1 MDNTIKSMFEEKN
14 MKILINKLILDIDN
28 NSNSL
33 ELTIKLKIP
42 HLKYKLIKKLSK
54 LYNEEGVDY
63 TVSELTELLDER
75 ETYIKDAIFPLLD
88 ERRDSLSS
96 GVKESTVVDPSMVS
110 GLINEASASFKEK
123 FNVSMNKEIYIE
135 LYKVLSEKYQLK
147 NEDSKE
153 KFDSILSAYD
163 SDVENIIIGEVTE
176 RDKTLLNQTED
187 TFSQYHKL
195 NEFNES
201 YSDKEIPKIK
211 SPKVKETT

>member
-1 MDNTIKSMFEEKN
+1 MFEEKN

-75 ETYIKDAIFPLLD
+75 ETYIKDAIFPLLY

-96 GVKESTVVDPSMVS
+96 GVKSTVVDHSVVS

-201 YSDKEIPKIK
+201 YSDEGKTKIK
-211 SPKVKETT
+211 N

>member
-96 GVKESTVVDPSMVS
+96 GVKESTVVDPSVVS

-201 YSDKEIPKIK
+201 YYDEGKTKIK
-211 SPKVKETT
+211 N

>member
-96 GVKESTVVDPSMVS
+96 GVKESTVVDPSVVS

-187 TFSQYHKL
+187 TFSQYRKL

-201 YSDKEIPKIK
+201 YSDEGKTKIK
-211 SPKVKETT
+211 N

>member
-75 ETYIKDAIFPLLD
+75 EAYIKDAIFPLLD

-96 GVKESTVVDPSMVS
+96 GVKSTVVDHSVVS

-201 YSDKEIPKIK
+201 YSDEGKTKIK
-211 SPKVKETT
+211 N

>member
-96 GVKESTVVDPSMVS
+96 GVKESTVVDPSVVS

-187 TFSQYHKL
+187 TFSQYH
-195 NEFNES
+195 
-201 YSDKEIPKIK
+201 
-211 SPKVKETT
+211 

>member
-96 GVKESTVVDPSMVS
+96 GVKESTVVDPSVVF

-123 FNVSMNKEIYIE
+123 FLIE
-135 LYKVLSEKYQLK
+135 KRKLYAKKLVKFLIVLL
-147 NEDSKE
+147 
-153 KFDSILSAYD
+153 I
-163 SDVENIIIGEVTE
+163 
-176 RDKTLLNQTED
+176 
-187 TFSQYHKL
+187 
-195 NEFNES
+195 
-201 YSDKEIPKIK
+201 
-211 SPKVKETT
+211 

>member
-96 GVKESTVVDPSMVS
+96 GVKESTVVDPSVVS

-135 LYKVLSEKYQLK
+135 LYKVLFEKYQLK
-147 NEDSKE
+147 DEDSKE
-153 KFDSILSAYD
+153 KFGSILSAYD

-195 NEFNES
+195 NEFNKS
-201 YSDKEIPKIK
+201 YSDEGKTKIK
-211 SPKVKETT
+211 N

>member
-88 ERRDSLSS
+88 ERRDSLSC
-96 GVKESTVVDPSMVS
+96 GVKESTVVDPSVVS

-147 NEDSKE
+147 DEDSKE
-153 KFDSILSAYD
+153 KFGSILSAYD

-195 NEFNES
+195 NEFNKS
-201 YSDKEIPKIK
+201 YSDEGKTKIK
-211 SPKVKETT
+211 N

>member
-96 GVKESTVVDPSMVS
+96 GVKEFTVVDHSVVS

-147 NEDSKE
+147 NEGID
-153 KFDSILSAYD
+153 FD
-163 SDVENIIIGEVTE
+163 
-176 RDKTLLNQTED
+176 
-187 TFSQYHKL
+187 
-195 NEFNES
+195 
-201 YSDKEIPKIK
+201 
-211 SPKVKETT
+211 

>member
-96 GVKESTVVDPSMVS
+96 GVKESIVVDPSVVS

-153 KFDSILSAYD
+153 KFGSILSAYD

-187 TFSQYHKL
+187 NLMNLILMKKKL
-195 NEFNES
+195 
-201 YSDKEIPKIK
+201 KLRIK
-211 SPKVKETT
+211 KLKKQHSFFFCITS

>member
-96 GVKESTVVDPSMVS
+96 GVKESTVVDPSVVS

-147 NEDSKE
+147 DEDSKE
-153 KFDSILSAYD
+153 KFGSILSAYD

-195 NEFNES
+195 NEFNKS
-201 YSDKEIPKIK
+201 YSDEGKTKIK
-211 SPKVKETT
+211 N